1 MSDGAL
7 SFAGF
12 FFTFLIHTA
21 FSIWSAVGPG
31 FVGDGQDFSHTGWLP
46 TLQLFKGDGGGAK
59 FVAICYAVGTTL
71 HLLCDVHSRASIAR
85 SMITRFRANPHVVH
99 LQRP

>member
-1 MSDGAL
+1 MMSDGAL

-21 FSIWSAVGPG
+21 FSIWSAVGPA

-46 TLQLFKGDGGGAK
+46 TLQLFKEEGGGAR
-59 FVAICYAVGTTL
+59 FVAICYAVGARPP
-71 HLLCDVHSRASIAR
+71 LL
-85 SMITRFRANPHVVH
+85 
-99 LQRP
+99 